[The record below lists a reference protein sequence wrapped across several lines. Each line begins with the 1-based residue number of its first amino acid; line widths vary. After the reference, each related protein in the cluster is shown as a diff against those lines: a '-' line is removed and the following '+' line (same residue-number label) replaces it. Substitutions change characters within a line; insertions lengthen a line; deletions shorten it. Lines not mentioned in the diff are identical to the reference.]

1 MLQPLTTEESLLC
14 CFPAAGKV
22 KVFTTETPVTTPP
35 NGTICGVN
43 TKQIYGL
50 ATLIMITKR
59 TMGGTRLTLTLTL
72 LRQEILNNIWMC
84 NLRVVSWTG
93 AVGGGFKQ

>member
-14 CFPAAGKV
+14 CFPAAGKG
-22 KVFTTETPVTTPP
+22 KVVTTETPVTTPP

-43 TKQIYGL
+43 TKQVYGL

-59 TMGGTRLTLTLTL
+59 TMGGN
-72 LRQEILNNIWMC
+72 EANPNPDPVKAG
-84 NLRVVSWTG
+84 NSE
-93 AVGGGFKQ
+93 